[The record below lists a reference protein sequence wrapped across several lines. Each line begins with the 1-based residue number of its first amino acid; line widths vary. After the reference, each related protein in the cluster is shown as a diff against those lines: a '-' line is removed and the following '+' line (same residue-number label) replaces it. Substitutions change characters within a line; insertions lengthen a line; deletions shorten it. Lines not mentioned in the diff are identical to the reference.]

1 MIRNASVRPPAVTV
15 VGTVAGLGPE
25 LSWFTERPL
34 FGKTVLVTR
43 PRHQAESLCDRFAEL
58 GARVL
63 IQPAIEITPCKDWGT
78 VDDVLA
84 RLDQFDWLVFSSAN
98 GVQYLLSR
106 LFFLGRDLRALGG
119 IKLAAIGPGTTESL
133 ASWRLNTDLVPDE
146 YRAESLADE
155 LAPHVSG
162 KRVLLARASRGR
174 EVLAERLEQA
184 GARVSQVVVYESTD
198 VEQADPEIE
207 AALLNGQI
215 DWITVT
221 SSAIAQ
227 SAVRLFAE
235 NLAQAKFASI
245 SPITSETLRA
255 LGHDPTAEATDYT
268 MEGVVDAIVRAEEN
282 GISG

>member
-1 MIRNASVRPPAVTV
+1 M
-15 VGTVAGLGPE
+15 
-25 LSWFTERPL
+25 
-34 FGKTVLVTR
+34 
-43 PRHQAESLCDRFAEL
+43 
-58 GARVL
+58 
-63 IQPAIEITPCKDWGT
+63 
-78 VDDVLA
+78 
-84 RLDQFDWLVFSSAN
+84 
-98 GVQYLLSR
+98 
-106 LFFLGRDLRALGG
+106 FFLGRDLRALGG

-184 GARVSQVVVYESTD
+184 GAHVSQVVVYESTD
-198 VEQADPEIE
+198 VEQADPEVE

-268 MEGVVDAIVRAEEN
+268 MEGVVDAILRAEEN